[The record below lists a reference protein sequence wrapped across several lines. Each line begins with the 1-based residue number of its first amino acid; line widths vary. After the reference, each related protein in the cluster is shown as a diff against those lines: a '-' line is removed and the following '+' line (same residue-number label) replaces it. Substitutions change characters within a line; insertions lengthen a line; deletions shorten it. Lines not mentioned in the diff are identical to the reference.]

1 MAMIGNKVTATLTVS
16 PQITA
21 SDIADIKAAGFR
33 SVLCNRPD
41 GEEAG
46 QPAFATIE
54 AAARA
59 AGLEV
64 RHQPVISGRLTKEDV
79 EAFRATLAE
88 LPGPVFAYC
97 RSGTRCITLW
107 ALGESAERPMP
118 EVLRIAR
125 AAGYD
130 LGGG

>member
-1 MAMIGNKVTATLTVS
+1 MIGNKVTEELTVS

-21 SDIADIKAAGFR
+21 DDIQAIKAAGFR

-41 GEEAG
+41 GEESR
-46 QPAFATIE
+46 QPAFAAIE
-54 AAARA
+54 AAATA

-64 RHQPVISGRLTKEDV
+64 RHQPVASGQMTKEDV
-79 EAFRATLAE
+79 AAFKAALAT

-118 EVLRIAR
+118 EVLQMAR
-125 AAGYD
+125 DAGYD
-130 LGGG
+130 LGG

>member
-1 MAMIGNKVTATLTVS
+1 MIGNKVTDALTVS

-21 SDIADIKAAGFR
+21 DDVALIQAAGFR
-33 SVLCNRPD
+33 SLLCNRPD
-41 GEEAG
+41 GEEPG
-46 QPAFATIE
+46 QPAFAAIE

-64 RHQPVISGRLTKEDV
+64 RHQPVITGQMSQEDV
-79 EAFRATLAE
+79 DAFKAVIDD

-107 ALGESAERPMP
+107 ALAESGERPMP
-118 EVLRIAR
+118 EVLQMAR
-125 AAGYD
+125 QAGYN